1 MTSFNN
7 YKESLLKPL
16 IRVIRD
22 KCMPCIRY
30 YKTIFKR
37 FKLKPLYSINLITY
51 IYILIKIYII
61 TKTKG
66 GRILK
71 LLVTA
76 YHP

>member
-7 YKESLLKPL
+7 YRKSLLKPL

-22 KCMPCIRY
+22 KRIPYIRH

-37 FKLKPLYSINLITY
+37 FKLKPLYSTNPIVYIHILTE
-51 IYILIKIYII
+51 IYIV

-66 GRILK
+66 ERTLK
-71 LLVTA
+71 LLVTT
-76 YHP
+76 YYP